1 MAAQIMPDPL
11 DRIELRAVGRQRQ
24 QGDIARYEE
33 PLAAV
38 PAGPIED
45 HHGMAIAAIRLLISP
60 RWGFMARVLQIG
72 MISAAA
78 LACDAQTA
86 ANT

>member
-1 MAAQIMPDPL
+1 
-11 DRIELRAVGRQRQ
+11 
-24 QGDIARYEE
+24 
-33 PLAAV
+33 
-38 PAGPIED
+38 
-45 HHGMAIAAIRLLISP
+45 
-60 RWGFMARVLQIG
+60 MARVLQIG